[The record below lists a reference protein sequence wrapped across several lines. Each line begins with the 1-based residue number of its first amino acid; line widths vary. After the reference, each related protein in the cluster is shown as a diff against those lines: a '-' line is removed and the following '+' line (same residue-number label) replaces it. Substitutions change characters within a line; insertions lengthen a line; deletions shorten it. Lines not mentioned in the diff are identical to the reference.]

1 MLATRNV
8 RRFIAGDWGSSFMRL
23 YLCREDASGVVV
35 EDMVRGEG
43 IKTCGEPEAAFFAAA
58 GAWFDQYGP
67 LPTVLSGMIGSTLG
81 WWDSGYAACPA
92 SPESIR
98 EGLAPFEARGVSI
111 TIAPGLR
118 CQNLFGLPDVMRG
131 EEMQIFGWL
140 GETARDAEES
150 HLVCLPGTHAKWA
163 TTKGRAVISFFT
175 SMQGELHDL
184 LLSNSLLGRTA
195 GEFARNPEIDDA
207 AFRDGVKTM
216 LADPTLSMQHGIF
229 SMRSRV
235 VMGELPVEKSPSYLS
250 GLLIGAEVR
259 DGVAAHRARDID
271 VGTVVLIGAERLVAL
286 YGVALEMMGLK
297 STPVVD
303 HDASVRGLAALA

>member
-1 MLATRNV
+1 MTTTSSA

-23 YLCREDASGVVV
+23 YLCRQDASGVVV

-58 GAWFDQYGP
+58 GPWFDKHGP

-81 WWDSGYAACPA
+81 WRDSGYAACPA
-92 SPESIR
+92 SPESIKD
-98 EGLAPFEARGVSI
+98 GLAPFEARGVSI

-118 CQNLFGLPDVMRG
+118 CRNLFGLPDVMRG

-140 GETARDAEES
+140 DQQARGADEA

-163 TTKGRAVISFFT
+163 TTQGRAVVSFFT

-184 LLSNSLLGRTA
+184 LLGNSLLGRTA
-195 GEFARNPEIDDA
+195 GEFAKNPRIDEA
-207 AFRDGVKTM
+207 AFRDGVTTM

-235 VMGELPVEKSPSYLS
+235 VMGELPADKSPSYLS

-259 DGVAAHRARDID
+259 DGVAAHRARDLY
-271 VGTVVLIGAERLVAL
+271 VETVVLIGAERLVAL
-286 YGVALEMMGLK
+286 YGIALEMMGLK

>member
-1 MLATRNV
+1 MAEASNP
-8 RRFIAGDWGSSFMRL
+8 RRFIAGDWGSSVMRL
-23 YLCREDASGVVV
+23 YLCRQEASGAVV

-58 GAWFDQYGP
+58 GPWFERHGP

-81 WWDSGYAACPA
+81 WRDSGYAACPA

-98 EGLAPFEARGVSI
+98 DGLSPFEARGVPI

-131 EEMQIFGWL
+131 EEMQVFGWL
-140 GETARDAEES
+140 DETARGADER

-163 TTKGRAVISFFT
+163 TTKGRAVVSFFT

-195 GEFARNPEIDDA
+195 GEFAKVAEIDDE
-207 AFRDGVKTM
+207 AFREGVTTM

-235 VMGELPVEKSPSYLS
+235 VMGELPVARSPSYLS
-250 GLLIGAEVR
+250 GLLIGVEVR
-259 DGVAAHRARDID
+259 DGVAAHRARGLD

-286 YGVALEMMGLK
+286 YGLALEMMGIN